1 MAPNDYDDDDLSED
15 EEDDMDEEVAAPK
28 KKRAGS
34 KKNSTKP
41 KRNMSAFFLYSQGFR
56 AQVKEENPEVSFG
69 DIVSK
74 EMPLPPIYWNSW
86 ERFVLILMCIECCVN
101 GKLRYC

>member
-15 EEDDMDEEVAAPK
+15 EDDDDDEVEEEVAAPK

-41 KRNMSAFFLYSQGFR
+41 KRNMSAFFLYSQAFR
-56 AQVKEENPEVSFG
+56 AQVKEDNSDVSFG
-69 DIVSK
+69 DIVSQ
-74 EMPLPPIYWNSW
+74 EAPFVPIVSNKCESYV
-86 ERFVLILMCIECCVN
+86 FVFVCFEWP
-101 GKLRYC
+101 